1 MSHFSTVTTKLTN
14 RECLVQALQDLQLT
28 VQVYEKPQSL
38 RGYYDDS
45 LRLLSLVVV

>member
-28 VQVYEKPQSL
+28 
-38 RGYYDDS
+38 
-45 LRLLSLVVV
+45 